1 MSSLELALQRLLAE
15 AHPRKERDLVEAA
28 QGAMERIQAAK
39 LASSSASS
47 VPKPSLDPSS
57 STTPS
62 GSMDEPRPPPT
73 PEPVSLH
80 KSATSTSLSIEA
92 DSLEAEEYW
101 VVFKLACAP
110 LVSNKVKVLALDAL
124 HKLIAHGKLTGNSP
138 LTLPPTATIAPV
150 SGPGS
155 SVPRPKF
162 AAFSEVND
170 LSHIDC
176 SDPTDHLVP
185 NVPGANTVGPDHYPS
200 PPRLID
206 EIVHTICMTYRGPGS
221 TDDNVQLQIIKVRL
235 SSCCPFRLYMA
246 QQGKLGFFLE
256 YLTQTTETKRTGKTG
271 CG

>member
-47 VPKPSLDPSS
+47 VPKPSIDPS
-57 STTPS
+57 STTPT
-62 GSMDEPRPPPT
+62 GSIDESRPPAT

-110 LVSNKVKVLALDAL
+110 SVSNKVKVLALDAL

-138 LTLPPTATIAPV
+138 LTLPPTATVAPV

-235 SSCCPFRLYMA
+235 SSRVHFGVSVSDGATQFRA
-246 QQGKLGFFLE
+246 FLNISHGRKGG
-256 YLTQTTETKRTGKTG
+256 QNG

>member
-39 LASSSASS
+39 FASTVSSSS

-57 STTPS
+57 STTLTAS
-62 GSMDEPRPPPT
+62 VDESRPPST

-80 KSATSTSLSIEA
+80 HKSATSSASLSIEA

-110 LVSNKVKVLALDAL
+110 NVSNKIKVLALDAL

-138 LTLPPTATIAPV
+138 LTLPPTATVAPV

-155 SVPRPKF
+155 SVPRLKF

-200 PPRLID
+200 PPRLMD

-221 TDDNVQLQIIKVRL
+221 TDDNVQLQIIK
-235 SSCCPFRLYMA
+235 
-246 QQGKLGFFLE
+246 
-256 YLTQTTETKRTGKTG
+256 
-271 CG
+271 